1 MMIIIK
7 ITLLSYV
14 AVSLTTKT
22 KGHPTMDGWMGIQLV
37 TEDILGRI
45 IQGTRERKKDC
56 KP

>member
-22 KGHPTMDGWMGIQLV
+22 KGHPTMDGWMDGNSV
-37 TEDILGRI
+37 SYRRYSRKDN
-45 IQGTRERKKDC
+45 TRYKGKEKGL
-56 KP
+56 